1 MIDDN
6 SDAKSIVKRMN
17 HHPKAY
23 FLVNPQS
30 HYANSMAIYT
40 ALKRNL
46 DAKNYGVTKKKGPK
60 SFIDST
66 PGEPEKISFKG
77 TPFHQCE
84 IPYDVFH
91 MSRRTKLTIK

>member
-6 SDAKSIVKRMN
+6 SDARSIVKKMN
-17 HHPKAY
+17 HNPKAY

-46 DAKNYGVTKKKGPK
+46 DAKNYGVTKKKK
-60 SFIDST
+60 NNYDTSL
-66 PGEPEKISFKG
+66 PGEPEKINFKG
-77 TPFHQCE
+77 TPFH
-84 IPYDVFH
+84 
-91 MSRRTKLTIK
+91 